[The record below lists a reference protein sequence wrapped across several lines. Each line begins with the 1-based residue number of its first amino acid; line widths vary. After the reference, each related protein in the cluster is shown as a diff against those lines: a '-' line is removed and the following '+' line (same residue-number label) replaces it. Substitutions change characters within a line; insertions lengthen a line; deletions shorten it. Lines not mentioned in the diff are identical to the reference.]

1 MCQQTMNDF
10 HVFDYDKE
18 KMLQQTL
25 AVTSLKTQNVL
36 QIGDNIVNSTTRT
49 HFQLRFQIIDMYLV
63 GVIEFICWILRLIL
77 NYN

>member
-1 MCQQTMNDF
+1 MKLINADMCLQTMNDF

-49 HFQLRFQIIDMYLV
+49 QFQ
-63 GVIEFICWILRLIL
+63 
-77 NYN
+77 

>member
-36 QIGDNIVNSTTRT
+36 QIGNNIVNSTTRT

-63 GVIEFICWILRLIL
+63 GVIEFIC
-77 NYN
+77 